1 MFGFTPSVFAHVL
14 VSLIGIVTGFAVI
27 AGLLRSKRLPAVTI
41 LFLASTAL
49 TSAGG
54 FLLPSSGLTPARI
67 LGIISLV
74 ALVPT
79 LYGLYGAH
87 LAGPWRGVYAAGAVL
102 VQYFNCFVLIVQLFR
117 RVPALA
123 AAAPTQSEP
132 PFAITQGIVLLGFLA
147 LGIMAV
153 KRFHPERTTQVAGP
167 ERLARAG

>member
-14 VSLIGIVTGFAVI
+14 VSLVGIVTGFVVI
-27 AGLLRSKRLPAVTI
+27 ASLLRSQRLPAVTI
-41 LFLASTAL
+41 LFLASTTL

-54 FLLPSSGLTPARI
+54 FLLPSSGLTPARV
-67 LGIISLV
+67 LGITSLV

-79 LYGLYGAH
+79 LYGLYGAQ
-87 LAGPWRGVYAAGAVL
+87 LAGPWRGVYAAGVVL

-132 PFAITQGIVLLGFLA
+132 PFAMTQGIVLLGFIA
-147 LGIMAV
+147 LGVLTV
-153 KRFHPERTTQVAGP
+153 KRFHPERKTQIP
-167 ERLARAG
+167 EPGRLARAG